1 MADMHNLPE
10 IKNSFS
16 VAFAN
21 FANVMPSFQ
30 MTQALCLEKLCK
42 THTHANALIYRYMN
56 KYVKWGIM
64 AVVAVGL
71 TVLGVRNF
79 MPHEN
84 AELNEA
90 PKGGKGMRNKVLP
103 VKYYVVKPQ
112 ALRDAIEV
120 SGSLLPDEEVNLS
133 FEKAG
138 KITEI
143 HFTEGAHVK
152 QGQLLAKIN
161 DAPQQAQLR
170 KLEAQLKLM
179 QDRLYRQRA
188 LLEKEAVSKEA
199 FQQAEANLQGL
210 RAEMDMVRAEIAQ
223 TELRAPFDGVVG
235 LRKVS
240 KGTYATTSTTVATLT
255 KNSPLKLE
263 FNVPERYAGL
273 LKPGA
278 GVTFTVEGDL
288 TPRHAKV
295 YATNSQV
302 DVETRTY
309 TIRAHY
315 PNAGG
320 ALVPGR
326 YVSIT
331 LNAREYPN
339 TLAVPATAVISEMG
353 IDKVFLCKNGTA
365 QPAEIAKGLRTDAE
379 VQVLRG
385 LAVGDTV
392 ITSGTMQLRTGQKV
406 KLTN

>member
-103 VKYYVVKPQ
+103 VRYYVVKPK

-161 DAPQQAQLR
+161 DAP
-170 KLEAQLKLM
+170 E
-179 QDRLYRQRA
+179 
-188 LLEKEAVSKEA
+188 
-199 FQQAEANLQGL
+199 
-210 RAEMDMVRAEIAQ
+210 Q
-223 TELRAPFDGVVG
+223 T
-235 LRKVS
+235 
-240 KGTYATTSTTVATLT
+240 
-255 KNSPLKLE
+255 
-263 FNVPERYAGL
+263 
-273 LKPGA
+273 
-278 GVTFTVEGDL
+278 
-288 TPRHAKV
+288 
-295 YATNSQV
+295 
-302 DVETRTY
+302 
-309 TIRAHY
+309 
-315 PNAGG
+315 
-320 ALVPGR
+320 
-326 YVSIT
+326 
-331 LNAREYPN
+331 
-339 TLAVPATAVISEMG
+339 
-353 IDKVFLCKNGTA
+353 
-365 QPAEIAKGLRTDAE
+365 
-379 VQVLRG
+379 
-385 LAVGDTV
+385 
-392 ITSGTMQLRTGQKV
+392 
-406 KLTN
+406 

>member
-1 MADMHNLPE
+1 
-10 IKNSFS
+10 
-16 VAFAN
+16 
-21 FANVMPSFQ
+21 MPSFQ

-103 VKYYVVKPQ
+103 VRYYVVKPQ

-188 LLEKEAVSKEA
+188 LLEKEAVSKGSLSTGRSQLA
-199 FQQAEANLQGL
+199 
-210 RAEMDMVRAEIAQ
+210 
-223 TELRAPFDGVVG
+223 
-235 LRKVS
+235 
-240 KGTYATTSTTVATLT
+240 GTARRNGHGACR
-255 KNSPLKLE
+255 NSPNRTARPLRWRGGTAKGEQGYVCHHLDHGGHTDQKL
-263 FNVPERYAGL
+263 
-273 LKPGA
+273 
-278 GVTFTVEGDL
+278 T
-288 TPRHAKV
+288 
-295 YATNSQV
+295 S
-302 DVETRTY
+302 ETRVQCARTLRRTAETRSRSDIY
-309 TIRAHY
+309 RRGRPHPTPCQGVCHQLAGRRAN
-315 PNAGG
+315 PN
-320 ALVPGR
+320 LHRTRPLSQCRRCPSTGR

-353 IDKVFLCKNGTA
+353 IDKVFF
-365 QPAEIAKGLRTDAE
+365 
-379 VQVLRG
+379 
-385 LAVGDTV
+385 
-392 ITSGTMQLRTGQKV
+392 V
-406 KLTN
+406 KTERHSPLK